1 MIDIICFLLALVVVK
16 SSITCSRRKGAYR
29 AGSMSSSSSTPSRIS
44 DSSERLK
51 TCIDEDPIEICPT
64 QSDED
69 DFRMIAE
76 KIWEEAGEL
85 DIKAAEQILKEA
97 VEAGSPVKEKEGDE
111 AKKAEVEEGKE
122 GGGTE
127 VDGKKASKEVEAN
140 DKEGGNPNKAKKK
153 KKKEGPQDED
163 ELLKKL
169 QETQPDLIEYTS
181 IMGPVNLAEQQG
193 STKAGSLGD
202 LLNQLSKFKSAR
214 ERKEREDL
222 LRAFLEKQAA
232 AKLKQQRQSQPQPP
246 QSPET
251 QEKLQAQTGGA
262 TTGTT
267 GGKSTIGSFSKLS
280 TQKSSGSSRKKEL
293 SPENKV
299 KTQPVNVKKVK
310 EPPKKKLSKE
320 RGEKKSGS
328 VRATKAGG
336 PQSKS
341 KKPPSVRKRK

>member
-1 MIDIICFLLALVVVK
+1 MGEGLL
-16 SSITCSRRKGAYR
+16 SSVLN
-29 AGSMSSSSSTPSRIS
+29 SRIQ
-44 DSSERLK
+44 

-69 DFRMIAE
+69 DYRMIAE

-97 VEAGSPVKEKEGDE
+97 VEAESPVKEKEGVE
-111 AKKAEVEEGKE
+111 PKKAEVDEGKE

-127 VDGKKASKEVEAN
+127 VDGKKASKEVEEN
-140 DKEGGNPNKAKKK
+140 DKEGGNQNKTKKK
-153 KKKEGPQDED
+153 KKKEGPPQDED

-214 ERKEREDL
+214 EKKEREDL

-232 AKLKQQRQSQPQPP
+232 AKLMQQRQSQQQPP

-251 QEKLQAQTGGA
+251 QERLQVQTGGA

-267 GGKSTIGSFSKLS
+267 GGKSTAGSFSKLS

-336 PQSKS
+336 QQSKS